1 MRPVEASKIRP
12 SREGTDKTVMAKII
26 VYTTRFCPYCH
37 MAKELLRKKGVIAFE
52 EIDVSQRELRAEMSA
67 RAGGRHTVPQIWIGD
82 QHVGG
87 CDDLYTLDRE
97 GKLDLLLAA

>member
-1 MRPVEASKIRP
+1 LRPLEASKIRP